1 MRYPAAEEPD
11 VGVRRPD
18 RPAQEG
24 LGSSPGGGRD
34 DPGDS
39 SPFHHFGL
47 ILAEMSARSL
57 ETRRR
62 LTLAATILGS
72 SLAFIDATVVVIAM
86 PTIERDFEL
95 GLAGEQWIFLS
106 YSLTLAALYLVG
118 GATGDR
124 IGRRRT
130 FTIGAVAF
138 ALASALAGAA
148 PNADVLIIARAL
160 QGVGGAFLTT
170 NSLAL
175 LRSVYAEEAG
185 RAVGLWTSLTSV
197 ATIAGPP
204 AGGALVEWVDWRW
217 IFFIN
222 LPLTAVTIALVHL
235 GRCEE
240 RAQLRVGR
248 LDVPGAVLAA
258 LGFGALTY
266 GMVEGAEKGFGG
278 YWWAF
283 AVGVAALATFAWVE
297 RRVDE
302 PMLPFHLF
310 RERNFAA
317 ANLETFL
324 VYAALYGFFIYF
336 TLYLQFLGF
345 TPFQAGVLNIPAS
358 AIMILL
364 AARFGALA
372 DRRGPRLF
380 LCAGPALLG
389 VGTLV
394 FLAVDERS
402 DLWTFGAAS
411 IAIFSLGLAMLV
423 APITATALKSA
434 PMEYA
439 GIASGVNS
447 TVSRLGSLLAVALIG
462 LVISLVFDAQVGRDD
477 AVPLAKNES
486 EPALREASQDA
497 FRAGM
502 LLAAGLAFAGAAVG
516 AAGISN
522 REASGDAVPTGP
534 APAQAG
540 S

>member
-1 MRYPAAEEPD
+1 MPALD
-11 VGVRRPD
+11 
-18 RPAQEG
+18 
-24 LGSSPGGGRD
+24 
-34 DPGDS
+34 
-39 SPFHHFGL
+39 
-47 ILAEMSARSL
+47 L
-57 ETRRR
+57 EARRR

-72 SLAFIDATVVVIAM
+72 SLAFIDATVVVVAM
-86 PTIERDFEL
+86 PTIERDFEI
-95 GLAGEQWIFLS
+95 GLAGEQWIFLA

-130 FTIGAVAF
+130 FTAGVIAF

-148 PNADVLIIARAL
+148 PNAEILIFARAL

-175 LRSVYAEEAG
+175 LRSVYAEQAG

-222 LPLTAVTIALVHL
+222 LPLAAVTIALAEL
-235 GRCEE
+235 GRCDE
-240 RAQLRVGR
+240 RGQLRVGR
-248 LDVPGAVLAA
+248 MDVPGAVLAA
-258 LGFGALTY
+258 IGFGALTY
-266 GMVEGAEKGFGG
+266 GMVEGADKGFGG

-283 AVGVAALATFAWVE
+283 AVAAAALAAFALVE
-297 RRVDE
+297 RRVAE

-310 RERNFAA
+310 RKRNFAA

-345 TPFQAGVLNIPAS
+345 TPFQAGLLNIPAS
-358 AIMILL
+358 AVMILL

-380 LCAGPALLG
+380 LWAGPALLG

-402 DLWTFGAAS
+402 DLWSFGVAS

-434 PMEYA
+434 PSEYA
-439 GIASGVNS
+439 GVASGVNS
-447 TVSRLGSLLAVALIG
+447 TVSRLGSLLAVAVIG
-462 LVISLVFDAQVGRDD
+462 LVISLVFDARAGRDD
-477 AVPLAKNES
+477 AVPLEKDQRGS
-486 EPALREASQDA
+486 ELRAASQDG

-516 AAGISN
+516 ALGISD
-522 REASGDAVPTGP
+522 REARGETAPTGP